1 MKRYLNSFAKN
12 SFTLCPVYIGQKLY
26 GPCQAPKILSNSLQK
41 IKLFDNFKYNN
52 LKFQNA
58 YHEIDYEQNLRNI
71 LRYNNQIHKSNTNSL
86 KHGLNI
92 NLGGDHSISIGSVAA
107 SLDKYQD
114 DLVVI
119 WIDAHADINS
129 MYSSLSKNIHGMPL
143 NILTSPLQYE
153 LPLKRLKYNQI
164 IYIGLRDCDDYEVKL
179 IQDNHIRHW
188 TSHEINHL
196 DIWPQHRNR
205 FFDLLKT
212 ITKDKKI
219 HLSLDVD
226 ALDPKYIPCTG
237 TSVENGISIDF
248 VTNLISNLKNNI
260 VNADIVELNLD
271 LKTDEDKEKSLN
283 NTIKLISSFI

>member
-12 SFTLCPVYIGQKLY
+12 SFTLCPVFIGQKLY

-153 LPLKRLKYNQI
+153 LPLKKLKYNQI
-164 IYIGLRDCDDYEVKL
+164 IYIGLRDFDDYEVKL

-188 TSHEINHL
+188 TSHEINNL

-271 LKTDEDKEKSLN
+271 LKTYEDKEKSLN